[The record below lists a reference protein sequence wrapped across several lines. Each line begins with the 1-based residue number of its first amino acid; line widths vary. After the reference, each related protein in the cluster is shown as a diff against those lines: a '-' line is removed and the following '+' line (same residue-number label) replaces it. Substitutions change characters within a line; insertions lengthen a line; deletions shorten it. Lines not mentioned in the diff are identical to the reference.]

1 MKGNQ
6 ADKTRLLHIQDA
18 IQEIKSYIK
27 GLGFSSFREDSK
39 TKFATIKQ
47 IEIIGEAANNISKG
61 TKELYSKINWRR
73 IIALR
78 NILVHEYFGVDE
90 NIIWTIITKDLIAF
104 EKQIDHVLKD
114 LSD

>member
-1 MKGNQ
+1 MKGDQ

-18 IQEIKSYIK
+18 IQEIKSY
-27 GLGFSSFREDSK
+27 
-39 TKFATIKQ
+39 KQ
-47 IEIIGEAANNISKG
+47 IEIIGEAANNISKK
-61 TKELYSKINWRR
+61 TKELYYNINWRR

-78 NILVHEYFGVDE
+78 NILVHEYFGIDE

-104 EKQIDHVLKD
+104 EKQIDHILKD